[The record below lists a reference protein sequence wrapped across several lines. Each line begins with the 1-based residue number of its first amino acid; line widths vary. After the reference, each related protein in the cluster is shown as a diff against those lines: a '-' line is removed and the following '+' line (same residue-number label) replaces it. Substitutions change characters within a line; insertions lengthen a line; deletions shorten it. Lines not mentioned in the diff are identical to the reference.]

1 MMAAPGDQPTE
12 KRSTMQISQGRNAA
26 RSAAKFLLSP
36 VMRGNS
42 LVVFEARNKVVRFRT
57 GRATHQFED
66 AEVARLTRQLG
77 ELPRAKVA
85 SVVTTYRRPEIVQR
99 AIQSALAQTV
109 TDQVIMVVDDAG
121 GMPELPD
128 DPRVFGVSLS
138 RNVAIAGVVRNM
150 GARLTR
156 SEYVAFLDDDNQWAP
171 NHLETALAALDGA
184 GPGPRPDLV
193 YTAVRRAFPDGQLMD
208 VLSVP
213 FDKQKLRAE
222 GFIDVNS
229 VVARRFPGL
238 HFSRLNRPKGGT
250 PAEDWELIFRLS
262 YVHRQRIQHLP
273 VETVNYLVNPEAY
286 WSDWQ
291 WSEMQPQA

>member
-1 MMAAPGDQPTE
+1 
-12 KRSTMQISQGRNAA
+12 MQISQGRSAA
-26 RSAAKFLLSP
+26 RSAAKLVLSP

-42 LVVFEARNKVVRFRT
+42 LVVFEARNKVVRFRA
-57 GRATHQFED
+57 GHATRKFED

-99 AIQSALAQTV
+99 AIGSALAQTV

-121 GMPELPD
+121 GLPDLPD

-138 RNVAIAGVVRNM
+138 RNVAIAGVVRNF

-171 NHLETALAALDGA
+171 NHLETALAALERSPAEGDT
-184 GPGPRPDLV
+184 GPRPDVV

-213 FDKQKLRAE
+213 FDKRKLRAE
-222 GFIDVNS
+222 GFVDVNS

-250 PAEDWELIFRLS
+250 PAEDWELLFRLS
-262 YVHRQRIQHLP
+262 YIHRQRVQHIP